1 MRESGFAWPILGLSA
16 RLGLPFI
23 ATVNPKPHQT
33 ENRRLGNFGAPNIC
47 RFKSIADMKLMLYA
61 ADYVHRYSPGVF
73 ADH

>member
-33 ENRRLGNFGAPNIC
+33 ENRRLGNFGAPDIC
-47 RFKSIADMKLMLYA
+47 RFKSIADMKFMLYA
-61 ADYVHRYSPGVF
+61 ANYVHSSSPGVF